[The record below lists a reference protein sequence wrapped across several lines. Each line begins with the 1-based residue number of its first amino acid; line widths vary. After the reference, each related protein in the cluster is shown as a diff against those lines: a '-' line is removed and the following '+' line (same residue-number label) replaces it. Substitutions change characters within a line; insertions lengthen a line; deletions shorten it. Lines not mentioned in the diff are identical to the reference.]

1 MVRQKETMVAPYIEH
16 HYLDLES
23 FWIILQ
29 TKNVL
34 FKPLAVPWCI
44 FNYIVNSEYISHM
57 LGKTI
62 KEHFSHIHSFNVIQR
77 RQEGYLVLIREP
89 PSLEIKASDR
99 SLYSFQG
106 SNPRPPAW
114 AVSVAL
120 QSVSSFSS
128 RSNLGDPLG
137 DRGVGK
143 AEELAR
149 RVRTSGNMPSEVS
162 TFLYRLPPSWWI
174 FLFLELNL
182 ISPP

>member
-1 MVRQKETMVAPYIEH
+1 
-16 HYLDLES
+16 
-23 FWIILQ
+23 
-29 TKNVL
+29 
-34 FKPLAVPWCI
+34 
-44 FNYIVNSEYISHM
+44 M

-106 SNPRPPAW
+106 SNPRPPAR

-149 RVRTSGNMPSEVS
+149 RVRTSGKHAKYGINFSLLVATILLNHFILRAYAHLSNVKQMYGQPIHLTHRSCIQIIRGRLHFS
-162 TFLYRLPPSWWI
+162 TKILQ
-174 FLFLELNL
+174 
-182 ISPP
+182 